1 MPASDWSDVDASARP
16 ARFVTGLDQIRADPF
31 FKAQK
36 TRILD
41 AMQLR
46 SAERVVDVGCGT
58 GDDIAEIASAG
69 GGVAIGVE
77 RAAALLDEA
86 RRRHSGPVFVAGDA
100 RALPL
105 RDASL
110 DRVRVDRVLQHLA
123 GAQEALCEW
132 RRVLRPGGAFVVFE
146 PDLVTAR
153 IEGMDAAAAAT
164 IAGWRAGTRPGA
176 DVVHGM
182 AGALAA
188 AGFDNV
194 RVEPVV
200 LELDDLRRADGMMGL
215 PEWGES
221 AANAGLLAPDDARRW
236 RDDAWTAWER
246 GVLRYSCT
254 YLHGRARVG

>member
-16 ARFVTGLDQIRADPF
+16 ARFVTGLDQLRADPF

-36 TRILD
+36 TRLLD

-46 SAERVVDVGCGT
+46 GAERVVDIGCGT
-58 GDDIAEIASAG
+58 GDDIAEIASLG
-69 GGVAIGVE
+69 GHVAIGVE
-77 RAAALLDEA
+77 RAATLLDEA
-86 RRRHSGPVFVAGDA
+86 RRRHTGPAFLAGDA

-110 DRVRVDRVLQHLA
+110 DCVRVDRVLQHLA
-123 GAQEALCEW
+123 GAEAALCEW
-132 RRVLRPGGAFVVFE
+132 RRVVRPGGALVVFE

-164 IAGWRAGTRPGA
+164 IVGWRAGTRPGA
-176 DVVHGM
+176 AGVHRM

-188 AGFDNV
+188 AGFNDV
-194 RVEPVV
+194 RVEPVG

-221 AANAGLLAPDDARRW
+221 AAHAGLFGPEDARRW
-236 RDDAWTAWER
+236 RDDAWSAWER
-246 GVLRYSCT
+246 GILRYSCT
-254 YLHGRARVG
+254 YLHGRARAG